1 MLQKMQQIPIN
12 FLKQPKKNSV
22 SPQTE
27 QIEFT
32 IQLIISESGVY
43 LKCKVESTLKIWNSH
58 IYLKWQTGW
67 FL

>member
-12 FLKQPKKNSV
+12 FLKQPKKKNCV

-32 IQLIISESGVY
+32 LSCRLIQLIISESGKLVF
-43 LKCKVESTLKIWNSH
+43 IWNVKSNQ
-58 IYLKWQTGW
+58 L
-67 FL
+67 

>member
-32 IQLIISESGVY
+32 LSCRLIQLIISESGKLVF
-43 LKCKVESTLKIWNSH
+43 IWNVKSNQ
-58 IYLKWQTGW
+58 L
-67 FL
+67 

>member
-43 LKCKVESTLKIWNSH
+43 LKCKVESTLKI
-58 IYLKWQTGW
+58 
-67 FL
+67 

>member
-12 FLKQPKKNSV
+12 FLKQPKKKNCV

-32 IQLIISESGVY
+32 IQLVISESGKLVF
-43 LKCKVESTLKIWNSH
+43 IWNVKSNQ
-58 IYLKWQTGW
+58 L
-67 FL
+67 